1 MKIREITET
10 PYLQKT
16 LSQISQQVK
25 TGAPV
30 PPNKLP
36 RGPVKSA
43 QIKAPINQMNKQ
55 ADQKLMKP
63 GTTLPMPTGPNKETD
78 YQVDQVKGDQVTMK
92 TKRPTQQ
99 APQSITVNKKD
110 LNPVITNLQRRQK
123 AQTSQ

>member
-63 GTTLPMPTGPNKETD
+63 GTTLPMPTGTI
-78 YQVDQVKGDQVTMK
+78 MA
-92 TKRPTQQ
+92 R
-99 APQSITVNKKD
+99 SI
-110 LNPVITNLQRRQK
+110 
-123 AQTSQ
+123 